1 MEWEGH
7 EAAGLPDMGMQ
18 MLRGDETPQDIIR
31 IAYSQEHGLAIF
43 YLKIIPLISDSEVAG
58 VFKLLADVEEIH
70 KRKLF
75 EIYKVF
81 NASADQK
88 QFEKSMSG
96 DMMEGGWQISE
107 FIAQHKDSVR
117 TPADAITIA
126 MMIEA
131 QASDLYLRYADKSK
145 DADVRKILFDLANEE
160 KAHLKR
166 LGKLMEEKYVF
177 IGDKK

>member
-1 MEWEGH
+1 MSWEGH
-7 EAAGLPDMGMQ
+7 EAIGLPDMGMQ
-18 MLRGDETPQDIIR
+18 MFRGDESPQDIIR

-43 YLKIIPLISDSEVAG
+43 YLKIIPLIPDSEVAG
-58 VFKLLADVEEIH
+58 VFKLLADVEEVH

-81 NASADQK
+81 DTSTDPE
-88 QFEKSMSG
+88 QFGKSMAA

-117 TPADAITIA
+117 TPADAINIA

-131 QASDLYLRYADKSK
+131 QAADLYLRYADKSQNSE
-145 DADVRKILFDLANEE
+145 VRKILFDLANEE
-160 KAHLKR
+160 KVHLSR
-166 LGKLMEEKYVF
+166 LGKLMEEKYR
-177 IGDKK
+177 